1 MSDAHLTA
9 SARPSKPAKPT
20 PDFPLFPH
28 ATGYWAKKIRGKLYY
43 FGPWSEPAAA
53 LKKYVEQKDDLHAGR
68 RPRPDRGEVTV
79 RDICNA
85 FLNQKQLLVDSGE
98 LSPRTWREYKV
109 VGDML
114 VEAAWGNGG
123 S

>member
-53 LKKYVEQKDDLHAGR
+53 AR
-68 RPRPDRGEVTV
+68 RSTSSRRMTFTPEGGHVPTV
-79 RDICNA
+79 A
-85 FLNQKQLLVDSGE
+85 K
-98 LSPRTWREYKV
+98 
-109 VGDML
+109 
-114 VEAAWGNGG
+114 
-123 S
+123 